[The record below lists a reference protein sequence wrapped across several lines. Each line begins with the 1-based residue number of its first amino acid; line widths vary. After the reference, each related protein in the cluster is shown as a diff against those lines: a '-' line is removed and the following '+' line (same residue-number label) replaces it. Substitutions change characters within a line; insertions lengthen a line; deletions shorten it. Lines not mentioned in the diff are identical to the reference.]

1 MAKRLKAQPDS
12 KELVSLRKKNAE
24 LLAIIDQMNESAAEQ
39 RRAKFTI
46 PRGRATSPRGTYIR
60 LVIPDTH
67 GTFID
72 KAAVR
77 AMLQDAVQYG
87 VREVVLLGD
96 HVDCGGF
103 LAQHHTMGY
112 VAEADYS
119 YTDDITAANV
129 FLDEVQKACPD
140 AATYYICGNHERRV
154 ERWCLTAAL
163 SRSIDASLLL
173 KSLDPR
179 YLLHLEERGIK
190 YIHTLDDS
198 LSGGQT
204 RNTLELGK
212 CLFLHGYSHAMHAT
226 QKTLND
232 LARNAVV
239 GHIHRRQSFSRTTHD
254 SEISAWCPGCLCERR
269 KYYMHARPTHH
280 AHGYGLQIVNK
291 SGEFLHINVPI
302 IDGKS
307 YLSALKS
314 A

>member
-1 MAKRLKAQPDS
+1 MTRLKKPASSDEV
-12 KELVSLRKKNAE
+12 KALRKKNAE
-24 LLAIIDQMNESAAEQ
+24 LLAIIDEQNESAAEQ

-46 PRGRATSPRGTYIR
+46 PKGRITSPKGTYIR
-60 LVIPDTH
+60 IVIPDTH
-67 GTFID
+67 GSFID
-72 KAAVR
+72 KPAVR
-77 AMLQDAVQYG
+77 AMLSDVAQFD
-87 VREVVLLGD
+87 VREVVMLGD

-112 VAEADYS
+112 VAEAEYS

-129 FLDEVQKACPD
+129 FLDEVQKTCPN

-154 ERWCLTAAL
+154 ERWCMTVAL
-163 SRSIDASLLL
+163 RKAIDANLLL
-173 KSLDPR
+173 KALDPR

-190 YIHTLDDS
+190 YIHTHDS
-198 LSGGQT
+198 SEAGGNT

-212 CLFLHGYSHAMHAT
+212 CLFLHGYSHAQHAT

-232 LARNAVV
+232 LARCVVV

-254 SEISAWCPGCLCERR
+254 SEISAWCPGCLCAKE
-269 KYYMHARPTHH
+269 KYYMHARPPHH
-280 AHGYGLQIVNK
+280 AHGYGLQIVSK

-307 YLSALKS
+307 YLSALKT